1 MRVSFLISASAFLRL
16 GFAAGERGWRSDPDY
31 ACRVV
36 ERAVR
41 EGGELSMLA
50 NLAAMCAEFEPAEPV
65 EVVRAIGSFFGEK
78 PACIEIG
85 GRDFSVGPTLVDLR
99 LVA

>member
-1 MRVSFLISASAFLRL
+1 MRVSFLISAAAYLRL
-16 GFAAGERGWRSDPDY
+16 GIAAGERGWQSDPDY

-36 ERAVR
+36 ERAVS
-41 EGGELSMLA
+41 EGTELSVLE
-50 NLAAMCAEFEPAEPV
+50 NLAAMCADFDRADPI

-85 GRDFSVGPTLVDLR
+85 GRDYSVGTTLGDLQ
-99 LVA
+99 LAA